1 MQRRSRLIHSSK
13 RRASNS
19 SRFSSF
25 ENPLLERGEKNTDT
39 QKRSSA
45 KLPGGCFIY
54 TTPMIDIPLE
64 FLLHVKLW
72 LVRDK
77 RRKKKRRI
85 IAIADV
91 RPMMCARIY
100 RVHFVVFPFSPLSII
115 GEAGRLF
122 KESNKGKVDSISDR
136 VRQWRGE
143 KLMEVIHERIR
154 QVKFSRARRAKR
166 LGWGRREV
174 KFPVGSNQCV

>member
-1 MQRRSRLIHSSK
+1 MCSAALDWFIPARDGHQTPAVFLLSKIPYLKGGKKTRTHKKDRAPNSPAVVLYIQRPWLI
-13 RRASNS
+13 
-19 SRFSSF
+19 FLSSF
-25 ENPLLERGEKNTDT
+25 FFTLNFGSSEIKGEK
-39 QKRSSA
+39 
-45 KLPGGCFIY
+45 
-54 TTPMIDIPLE
+54 
-64 FLLHVKLW
+64 
-72 LVRDK
+72 
-77 RRKKKRRI
+77 KKRI

-100 RVHFVVFPFSPLSII
+100 RVHFVVFFSMPSII

-136 VRQWRGE
+136 VRQRRGE

>member
-1 MQRRSRLIHSSK
+1 
-13 RRASNS
+13 
-19 SRFSSF
+19 
-25 ENPLLERGEKNTDT
+25 
-39 QKRSSA
+39 
-45 KLPGGCFIY
+45 
-54 TTPMIDIPLE
+54 MIDIPLE

-77 RRKKKRRI
+77 RRKKKKRI

-100 RVHFVVFPFSPLSII
+100 RVHFVVFFSMPSII

-136 VRQWRGE
+136 VRQ
-143 KLMEVIHERIR
+143 
-154 QVKFSRARRAKR
+154 
-166 LGWGRREV
+166 
-174 KFPVGSNQCV
+174 